1 MARGDGVL
9 CVRGGDAMTPPPPD
23 RIRLGDVWLDLQ
35 GRRHRAEPCVVA
47 GLLLLVPLDHELV
60 PVAMCAADP
69 KPWRRVT
76 WGGND

>member
-1 MARGDGVL
+1 MARRHRVL
-9 CVRGGDAMTPPPPD
+9 SVRGGDAMTPPPPD

-35 GRRHRAEPCVVA
+35 GRRHIARPCVVA
-47 GLLLLVPLDHELV
+47 GLLLMEPLDHVLV
-60 PVAMCAADP
+60 PVAMCAANP